1 MREMCLH
8 SLGDQKG
15 QGSQAQEPL
24 CPFVCGFFSLGLE
37 ERGRAES
44 IHSGIVGEPL
54 GEEN

>member
-1 MREMCLH
+1 MCPH
-8 SLGDQKG
+8 SLEDQKG
-15 QGSQAQEPL
+15 QGSKAQERL
-24 CPFVCGFFSLGLE
+24 CPFVYGFYSLGLE

>member
-1 MREMCLH
+1 MCPH
-8 SLGDQKG
+8 SLEDQKG
-15 QGSQAQEPL
+15 QGSKAQEPL
-24 CPFVCGFFSLGLE
+24 CPFVYGFYSLGLE